1 MSDEA
6 ALALDITVWIV
17 WGFTV
22 GWVAHR
28 LPNSVLAF
36 ETWLTQVRHPRRLR
50 RWCEQSLRIK
60 RWKPLLPE
68 AGDLFKGGFSKRR
81 LGSATDAHL
90 ERFVIE
96 TRRAE
101 YAHAAN
107 VSIVPLFFLWNPWW
121 LAVVMAVYGIGAN
134 TPCWVVQ
141 RYNRVRLGSVLD
153 RSRRTA
159 IRS

>member
-6 ALALDITVWIV
+6 SLVLDIMVWIV

-28 LPNSVLAF
+28 LPSAVLASD
-36 ETWLTQVRHPRRLR
+36 TWVTQVRRPRRLR
-50 RWCEQSLRIK
+50 RFCEESLRIK
-60 RWKPLLPE
+60 RWKSWLPE
-68 AGDLFKGGFSKRR
+68 AGDLFEGGFSKRR
-81 LGSATDAHL
+81 LTSTTEAHL
-90 ERFVIE
+90 GRFVIE

-101 YAHAAN
+101 YAHVAN

-121 LAVVMAVYGIGAN
+121 LAVVMAVYGVGAN
-134 TPCWVVQ
+134 APCWVVQ
-141 RYNRVRLGSVLD
+141 RYNRVRFNSVIG
-153 RSRRTA
+153 RSRRLA